1 MDLIKT
7 GIKNIIRS
15 KLRSVLTI
23 SGISIGILTL
33 VIISSV
39 GKIGEYNINNMLS
52 GMGIESVMVSIS
64 KDSGKALGE
73 NAVDEIKKIKGVSEA
88 VPLIMELASIK
99 CGSDTE
105 KAMLWGIDHTADKIL
120 GFDVIYG
127 RLFSSADVAYKSNV
141 CVIDEDLA
149 KQTFGRSNI
158 VGKKLRFLIGG
169 AYKEF
174 EVIGIVKS
182 GMNTLQDLVSEIIPR
197 FAYIPYTTMQKAYKR
212 TTVDEIAVKLNDAS
226 QSDKISAKIKVKL
239 NSKLQSQNAVNVN
252 NLLKQKSQL
261 SEIIS
266 AISLTLS
273 VIAGVSLIVSA
284 LSITTIMLV
293 GVSERTREIGIKK
306 SLGATNFGIMLEVVV
321 ESILITIIGSAIG
334 IFLGIFAVFTACKI
348 FGISFIFDINF
359 ILLSFPVSITAGAI
373 IGVYPAFKAA
383 KLCPVEALRRE

>member
-7 GIKNIIRS
+7 GIRNIVRS
-15 KLRSVLTI
+15 KVRSILTI
-23 SGISIGILTL
+23 MGISIGILTL

-39 GKIGEYNINNMLS
+39 GKIGTYNINNMLS
-52 GMGIESVMVSIS
+52 QMGIESVMVSVS
-64 KDSGKALGE
+64 KDSGKSLSE
-73 NAVDEIKKIKGVSEA
+73 NSVEEIKSVKGVSEA

-99 CGSDTE
+99 CGGDSE

-127 RLFSSADVAYKSNV
+127 RLFSSGDIAYKSNV

-158 VGKKLRFLIGG
+158 VGKKLCFLVDGS
-169 AYKEF
+169 YENF

-197 FAYIPYTTMQKAYKR
+197 FAYIPYTTMQRTYKR
-212 TTVDEIAVKLNDAS
+212 TTVDEIAVKLSDAS
-226 QSDKISAKIKVKL
+226 QSDKVSAKIKSKL

-306 SLGATNFGIMLEVVV
+306 SLGATNSDIMLEIVV

-334 IFLGIFAVFTACKI
+334 IIFGIFAVFTACKI

-359 ILLSFPVSITAGAI
+359 ILLSLPISITAGAI

-383 KLCPVEALRRE
+383 KLQPATALRQE